1 MRFGA
6 QFVNYVC
13 TWDDTQDAIK
23 AIQDGRWN
31 SLWWSD
37 HFLVPAAQPVWNK
50 ESLEG
55 WSVVTAA
62 AAMTHDLELGLLV
75 TGNVY
80 RNPGLLA
87 KMATTVD
94 QISNGRYILGI
105 GAGWFKAEHEAWGI
119 DFPSLKERCDRLEES
134 LDVITALFA
143 LEPEQ
148 TASYEGKYY
157 TLKNSPMNPP
167 SVRRPRVPIL
177 VGGNGEKRTLKTCAK
192 YADICNIDFN
202 NPGGVD
208 VFKHKM
214 NVLNQHCEDLGRD
227 PSEIKRTMLIPMR
240 ITDDESTAKAELERR
255 PWILCGSSS
264 YIVDLIGQYFDAGVE
279 EIMFSGVPTNSA
291 NFDRINSD
299 VLSAFD

>member
-13 TWDDTQDAIK
+13 TWDDTMDAIK
-23 AIQDGRWN
+23 TIQDGRWN

-37 HFLVPAAQPVWNK
+37 HFLVPAAPPVWNK

-62 AAMTHDLELGLLV
+62 AAMTHNLDLGLLV

-94 QISNGRYILGI
+94 QISHGRYILGI

-157 TLKNSPMNPP
+157 TLKDSPMNPS

-214 NVLNQHCEDLGRD
+214 NVLNKHCEDLGRD

-240 ITDDESTAKAELERR
+240 ITDDETTATAELERR
-255 PWILCGSSS
+255 PWILCGSPS

-279 EIMFSGVPTNSA
+279 EIMFSGVPTKSA